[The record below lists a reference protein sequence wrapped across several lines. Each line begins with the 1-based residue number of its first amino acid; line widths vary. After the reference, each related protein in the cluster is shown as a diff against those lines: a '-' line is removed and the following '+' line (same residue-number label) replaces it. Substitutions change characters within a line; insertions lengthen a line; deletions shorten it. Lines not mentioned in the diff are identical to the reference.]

1 MSDLVFSY
9 LPCFARIVGL
19 LFAIPFFS
27 SRLVPF
33 RFRLAFVVLYVL
45 CLPAV
50 LLRVENQDIL
60 RLSDPLTGLLILVGE
75 VFVGL
80 CLGWASLLVMGAVR
94 GAAQFLSDQI
104 GLSLGG
110 VMDPLSEGSGQSVL
124 QGFYGSFAVFIFL
137 SLDLHRAFLRGVTE
151 SFQWLPPGSFAYD
164 GVVPALGA
172 LLMSAGLFLFESA
185 LLMAFP
191 LMAVLLL
198 TSLAQGML
206 ARVLPELDFFAF
218 GFTVRAAI
226 GLLIVLLSLPFIA
239 QLSQNLFFV
248 AFEDA
253 RVLVRSLS
261 S

>member
-1 MSDLVFSY
+1 MSDLVISY
-9 LPCFARIVGL
+9 LPCLARVAGL
-19 LFAIPFFS
+19 VVAIPFFS
-27 SRLVPF
+27 SRLLPF
-33 RFRLAFVVLYVL
+33 RFRVAFIVLYLL

-50 LLRVENQDIL
+50 LLRVQSQDTL
-60 RLSDPLTGLLILVGE
+60 QLSDPLNVLLILAGE
-75 VFVGL
+75 ALVGL
-80 CLGWASLLVMGAVR
+80 CLGWASLLVMGAIR

-110 VMDPLSEGSGQSVL
+110 VLDPLSAGNGQSIL

-151 SFQWLPPGSFAYD
+151 SFLWLPPGSFAYD
-164 GVVPALGA
+164 GAVPALGA
-172 LLMSAGLFLFESA
+172 LLVSTGLFLFESA

-198 TSLAQGML
+198 TSLAQGAL

-218 GFTVRAAI
+218 GFTVRAAV
-226 GLLIVLLSLPFIA
+226 GLLVVLLSLPFIS
-239 QLSQNLFFV
+239 QLSQNLFVV

-253 RVLVRSLS
+253 RVLVKSLS
-261 S
+261 L